1 METWTYAIT
10 DIILHLHGSVL
21 VILLVAGV
29 GSSLVQMRGSIT
41 HEEPASREQSLL
53 LGWPLSS

>member
-29 GSSLVQMRGSIT
+29 GSSIVQMRGSIT
-41 HEEPASREQSLL
+41 HEEPASREQSL
-53 LGWPLSS
+53 